1 MAKKIEED
9 LVHKGE
15 AIKLVKDEAKSLNQK
30 ILVLQKAKS
39 SALLDFKKQELAILS
54 SEIQKQESECK
65 ELERIKAL
73 LKQGGDLGQI
83 DFAGLLN
90 PGSSSSSSLES
101 NGSGSNNNNND
112 QASPSLCTICMDKPK
127 DIVLRDCE
135 FDQFDFSIS

>member
-1 MAKKIEED
+1 MAQKIEED

-39 SALLDFKKQELAILS
+39 TAGLDSKKQELADLS
-54 SEIQKQESECK
+54 SEIQKQEDQCK
-65 ELERIKAL
+65 GLERIKDL

-90 PGSSSSSSLES
+90 PGSSSSSSLGS
-101 NGSGSNNNNND
+101 NGSSSNNNND

-135 FDQFDFSIS
+135 FDQFDFPIS